1 MCSGGLL
8 LRSST
13 VYLNRV
19 VMRRAVAFHNTVRRF
34 DECYHRAAGFER
46 ILDVNSYI

>member
-1 MCSGGLL
+1 MGAVVVCYEDEQLRCSA
-8 LRSST
+8 

-34 DECYHRAAGFER
+34 DE
-46 ILDVNSYI
+46 